1 MDCYVMSFLFGGTPP
16 TTRELA
22 ARYKMQINRSI
33 RELERE
39 SMRLQ
44 NEEKI
49 CMQEVKCC
57 SKNNMKQSFQKA
69 CAVVRTRRMLNKFSQ
84 MKAHL
89 QGISMRIQSV
99 KTMEALQKAVASA
112 ARMMQSFNRV
122 SGGTELVNCLKEL
135 EKQNVFMT
143 VQSDMI
149 DEQLDEV
156 FEEDNN
162 EDAPEDL
169 VMQVMTEAGVELPN
183 AHSDLLSLEE
193 RFERLKPK
201 PQVIK

>member
-1 MDCYVMSFLFGGTPP
+1 MSFLFGGTPP
-16 TTRELA
+16 TTSQLA

-33 RELERE
+33 RELDRE
-39 SMRLQ
+39 TSRLQ

-49 CMQEVKCC
+49 CMQEVKQC
-57 SKNNMKQSFQKA
+57 SQNNMKQSFQKA
-69 CAVVRTRRMLNKFSQ
+69 RAVVRTRRMLNKFSQ

-112 ARMMQSFNRV
+112 ARMMQSFNKV
-122 SGGTELVNCLKEL
+122 SGGSELAGCLREL

-143 VQSDMI
+143 VQSEMI

-156 FEEDNN
+156 FEEDND
-162 EDAPEDL
+162 EEAPEDL
-169 VMQVMTEAGVELPN
+169 VMQVMTEAGVQIPNTMNNEL
-183 AHSDLLSLEE
+183 LTLEE
-193 RFERLKPK
+193 RFERIKKPVGSK
-201 PQVIK
+201 Q